1 MSLKCSVDSH
11 LFLVFSSPIPEI
23 LLPFSIS
30 PLPFDLFLLL
40 LLYFKTLCLSIASS
54 HSPCRPTIPSI
65 FLRYHHAHACTS
77 FPLVHSPVSSPNV
90 SSPFLVSA
98 LLLCYIYL

>member
-1 MSLKCSVDSH
+1 MSLKCSVDYH

-30 PLPFDLFLLL
+30 PPPFVLFLLL
-40 LLYFKTLCLSIASS
+40 LLYFKTLGLSIASS
-54 HSPCRPTIPSI
+54 HSPCTMPSI

-90 SSPFLVSA
+90 PSPFLVSA